1 MTPEARRENRPT
13 VTVIDDD
20 VHMRRALAWLLE
32 SAGRVVETHA
42 SAEDFLASYDP
53 ERVGC
58 LIVDLRL
65 PGMSGMALL
74 QELIARGSSLPVIL
88 LTGYGE
94 TSTAVQAFKL
104 GAFDFIEKPFEVS
117 LLDRVHKAI
126 EYHQLVFRL
135 HQQRAEET
143 QKLNGLTSREREVMD
158 LVVVGR
164 PNKVIAQELGV
175 SEKTVEVHRARV
187 MHKLN
192 AHSVADLVRLD
203 ISVRGIRLEDTSYT
217 A

>member
-1 MTPEARRENRPT
+1 
-13 VTVIDDD
+13 
-20 VHMRRALAWLLE
+20 
-32 SAGRVVETHA
+32 
-42 SAEDFLASYDP
+42 
-53 ERVGC
+53 
-58 LIVDLRL
+58 
-65 PGMSGMALL
+65 
-74 QELIARGSSLPVIL
+74 
-88 LTGYGE
+88 
-94 TSTAVQAFKL
+94 
-104 GAFDFIEKPFEVS
+104 
-117 LLDRVHKAI
+117 
-126 EYHQLVFRL
+126 
-135 HQQRAEET
+135 
-143 QKLNGLTSREREVMD
+143 MD